1 MEERLIFA
9 VSAHPELYDV
19 TCPFYSIRTKKER
32 AWMSISQNVGMP
44 MERCKSKWKNLRDT
58 YTRERKKVSRCGA
71 AARTAKRWKY
81 LGILSFLDPF
91 IVPRDASGSTEQEVE
106 EDWASKS
113 RESDEE
119 GETAGPSQTE
129 DGIFSE
135 DGDEGPAAST
145 PVTPAT
151 PAPLTPP
158 APGSPAFGPSSAP
171 AAAATHA
178 LVARPVLGRKIAKK
192 RVREDEDSRN
202 REIQDLLLETLR
214 ALQDQS
220 ACSPAPTPPRSEDQ
234 LFLDSIAPSLERLD
248 PQVKARVKFE
258 IHKIIYEASTVVRN
272 LEPAE

>member
-1 MEERLIFA
+1 
-9 VSAHPELYDV
+9 
-19 TCPFYSIRTKKER
+19 
-32 AWMSISQNVGMP
+32 MSISQNVGMP

-119 GETAGPSQTE
+119 GETAGPSQTGLTQIVLEDACCQTRQIYLIPTASTNKRFEEE

>member
-1 MEERLIFA
+1 MSAPPERLIFA

-119 GETAGPSQTE
+119 GETAGPSQTGLTQIVLE
-129 DGIFSE
+129 D
-135 DGDEGPAAST
+135 AS
-145 PVTPAT
+145 
-151 PAPLTPP
+151 
-158 APGSPAFGPSSAP
+158 
-171 AAAATHA
+171 
-178 LVARPVLGRKIAKK
+178 KK